1 MLESAADPF
10 GEVSEDN
17 FNDDRNSRQADEKIL
32 IVACLEETW
41 VFLNFA
47 GHRFLSS
54 ILMLTLGFQ
63 VVENLAEKV
72 KIA

>member
-1 MLESAADPF
+1 M
-10 GEVSEDN
+10 
-17 FNDDRNSRQADEKIL
+17 
-32 IVACLEETW
+32 ETW
-41 VFLNFA
+41 LFLNFA

-54 ILMLTLGFQ
+54 ILMQTLGFQ